1 MTHQGGDT
9 CVGHGNEPL
18 LGLQTLTIPPQGK
31 TISWKWKS
39 QVVFSCSELLFIRV
53 WDDSH
58 CPLELCKAPH
68 NLAFA
73 YFSSSIFNTLPHPCY
88 VCFWNFELIIIQIV
102 INAVIIVF
110 IITTIANIYCTLI
123 RHKALVWAF
132 ICFSA
137 WGLPDD
143 PSRYSSHDLSKS
155 GS

>member
-1 MTHQGGDT
+1 MTHQGGDS
-9 CVGHGNEPL
+9 CVGHGNEPIL
-18 LGLQTLTIPPQGK
+18 DLQTLTIPPQGK

-39 QVVFSCSELLFIRV
+39 QVVFSRSELLFIKV

-58 CPLELCKAPH
+58 CPLGLCKAPH
-68 NLAFA
+68 NLACA
-73 YFSSSIFNTLPHPCY
+73 YFSASIFNTLPHPCC
-88 VCFWNFELIIIQIV
+88 VCFWNFELIIIQMV
-102 INAVIIVF
+102 INAVIIIF
-110 IITTIANIYCTLI
+110 IITTITNIYCTLI
-123 RHKALVWAF
+123 RCKTLVWAF